1 MEFVIGL
8 VVVVILALVWKAR
21 QRDKQTTLDFDHWI
35 SKYEAT
41 TSPSTK
47 SGMAVA
53 LLNQSIHLAWTMGA
67 INGKQKE
74 IITANL
80 KQQRATTTMIMWLG
94 SALPVVIRV
103 VGKED
108 VANTPARA
116 VGMLMLLAWMST
128 DSEREAVIRRFLF
141 RR

>member
-1 MEFVIGL
+1 MEFVVGL
-8 VVVVILALVWKAR
+8 VVVVIVVFAWRTR
-21 QRDKQTTLDFDHWI
+21 QRDKQTTLDFGQWM

-41 TSPSTK
+41 KSPSTQ

-67 INGKQKE
+67 INGMQKE
-74 IITANL
+74 IITANF
-80 KQQRATTTMIMWLG
+80 KQQRATTIMLTWLG

-108 VANTPARA
+108 VDHTPARA
-116 VGMLMLLAWMST
+116 VGMLMLLAWMSP
-128 DSEREAVIRRFLF
+128 DSERDAVIRRFLF
-141 RR
+141 QR